1 MNFDLFYC
9 NQAEMLLEK
18 YEKLL
23 EVSLKQSVTQSS
35 LRSSMCGKWKNK
47 MLMLFVAKLG
57 IFRIQQG
64 LFKSKSNLIL
74 FER

>member
-35 LRSSMCGKWKNK
+35 LISSMCGIWKNK
-47 MLMLFVAKLG
+47 MLMLFVGKLG

>member
-1 MNFDLFYC
+1 MNFDLFHC
-9 NQAEMLLEK
+9 NQAEMLLQK

-35 LRSSMCGKWKNK
+35 LRSSMCGMWKTK
-47 MLMLFVAKLG
+47 ILMLFVAKLG
-57 IFRIQQG
+57 IFRIQQE

-74 FER
+74 VER